1 MTIVAKSL
9 KVSNEVPKAMM
20 AHDDVNV
27 VRIVMQNL
35 LSNAVK
41 FSYPDG
47 EVSVKAEE
55 KGGRVWIEVSDNGM
69 GISEKK
75 LEKIFKFMTSSA
87 SGTSGE
93 TGTGIGLF
101 VSKMLV
107 DKIGGEITIESVK
120 GEGTVVRFSVSA
132 R

>member
-1 MTIVAKSL
+1 
-9 KVSNEVPKAMM
+9 
-20 AHDDVNV
+20 
-27 VRIVMQNL
+27 
-35 LSNAVK
+35 
-41 FSYPDG
+41 
-47 EVSVKAEE
+47 VKAKE
-55 KGGRVWIEVSDNGM
+55 KGGRIWIEVSDNGM
-69 GISEKK
+69 GIGEKK

-87 SGTSGE
+87 SGTGGE

>member
-1 MTIVAKSL
+1 MTVTAKSL
-9 KVSNEVPKAMM
+9 KVSNEVSKMLM
-20 AHDDVNV
+20 AHDDANV
-27 VRIVMQNL
+27 VRLVMQNL

-55 KGGRVWIEVSDNGM
+55 KDGRIWIEVSDNGM
-69 GISEKK
+69 GIGEKK
-75 LEKIFKFMTSSA
+75 LEKIFKFMTSSD
-87 SGTSGE
+87 SGTGGE

-120 GEGTVVRFSVSA
+120 DVGTTVRFSVKQ
-132 R
+132 